1 MIETWGSALTDVT
14 MGDTAKSAN
23 CRVLRSAESVTKTMD
38 GA

>member
-14 MGDTAKSAN
+14 MDDTAKSAN
-23 CRVLRSAESVTKTMD
+23 CRVLKSAVSVTKMMD